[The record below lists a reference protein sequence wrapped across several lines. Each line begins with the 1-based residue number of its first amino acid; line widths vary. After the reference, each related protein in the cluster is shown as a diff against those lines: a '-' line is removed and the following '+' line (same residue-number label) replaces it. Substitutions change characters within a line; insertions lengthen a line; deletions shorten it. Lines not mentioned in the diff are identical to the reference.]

1 MRTTIILKTAS
12 NYLFPVLLLFSVF
25 ILLRGHYLPGGGF
38 VGGLIASIA
47 FILHSFAN
55 GLHRTKELLNIHPGF
70 LIPAGL
76 AVAFLSGLVPVI
88 MFDLPFMTGL
98 WSHEPVAILGSIGSA
113 LFFDIGVYLV
123 VNGVTMTIIFTISE
137 SA

>member
-1 MRTTIILKTAS
+1 MRTVILKTAS
-12 NYLFPVLLLFSVF
+12 SYLLPVLLLFSVF

-55 GLHRTKELLNIHPGF
+55 GLKNTKTLFKFHPGI
-70 LIPAGL
+70 LMPLGL
-76 AVAFLSGLVPVI
+76 AIAFLAGVVPLFI
-88 MFDLPFMTGL
+88 GLPFMTGIWYPEAL
-98 WSHEPVAILGSIGSA
+98 PVLGSIGSA

-123 VNGVTMTIIFTISE
+123 VVGVTLTIIFTI
-137 SA
+137 ADTI

>member
-12 NYLFPVLLLFSVF
+12 NYLLPVLLVFSVF

-38 VGGLIASIA
+38 VGGLIAAIA

-55 GLHRTKELLNIHPGF
+55 GLPKTKELLIMHPGF
-70 LIPAGL
+70 LIPIGL
-76 AVAFLSGLVPVI
+76 SLSFLSGLAPVL
-88 MFDLPFMTGL
+88 FVDLPFMTGL
-98 WSHEPVAILGSIGSA
+98 WSHDPVAILGYVGSA

-123 VNGVTMTIIFTISE
+123 VVGVTLTIIFTISE